1 MKIKRILLTGD
12 DGYNSIGTRLLVH
25 FLKDKYELQIA
36 GTKTQ
41 QSGVGGKL
49 SVTRGGSWGQT
60 MVDGVPALWVSGTPG
75 DAVECAYSL
84 FTKPF
89 DLVISGI
96 NLGANVAGAIASGT
110 LNAARRSVK
119 LPLAPQA
126 IAISWDT
133 PGEFWFKD
141 HSGKEDIS
149 DYLKHPGKAAFK
161 IIKFIL
167 KNDLWGCA
175 LINVNLPQKPTT
187 KAIFTKF
194 LFHLNEFYEYP
205 INIDKTTFRY
215 SYPNK
220 HQSVSPKDRLHNDA
234 FALNAGY
241 ISITPCHPDTLHLT
255 AYRQLKG
262 KTIKLDWQ
270 TFLLPQY

>member
-12 DGYNSIGTRLLVH
+12 DGYNSIGTRLLIRH
-25 FLKDKYELQIA
+25 LKDKYQLQIA
-36 GTKTQ
+36 ATQTQ

-49 SVTRGGSWGQT
+49 SVTRGGTWGQT
-60 MVDGVPALWVSGTPG
+60 MVDGVPTLWVSGTPG

-84 FTKPF
+84 FKKPF

-110 LNAARRSVK
+110 LNAARRAVK

-133 PGEFWFKD
+133 PSEFWFKN

-149 DYLKHPGKAAFK
+149 EYLKHPGKTSFK
-161 IIKFIL
+161 TIEYIL
-167 KNDLWGCA
+167 KNSLWGCA
-175 LINVNLPQKPTT
+175 LINVNIPKKKTN

-194 LFHLNEFYEYP
+194 LFRLNEFYDYP
-205 INIDKTTFRY
+205 INIDKTTHRY
-215 SYPNK
+215 SYPNQHLPATYK
-220 HQSVSPKDRLHNDA
+220 HRLHNDA

-255 AYRQLKG
+255 AFKKLKG
-262 KTIKLDWQ
+262 KTPKL
-270 TFLLPQY
+270 